1 MMPLLAAALAF
12 ITIVVLVV
20 GLWWV
25 QLPARKVTDRL
36 RKFGRIA
43 TGIDTELYTSP
54 AEELAALRAQGR
66 VRRRL
71 GKLVDQAGYAGRETD
86 VLMVIAMLIV
96 TGALLG
102 WLRLGGAWAPL
113 TALAM
118 GSIPVVFLVYKRNQR
133 FQKFQQQFPDALDMM
148 TRAIRAGNALSLAIR
163 LVGDEM
169 PSPTGTEFKRVAE
182 ETRLGMDPGEALMRL
197 EGRVAT
203 EDVAFFCAA
212 VQIQRS
218 AGGNLAEILDRLSEV
233 IRERFKLL
241 SHARVLSAQH
251 RMTAVCVGLSPLA
264 FALLFEVTRPGYF
277 QPLLNSPLAPLLLG
291 AGFVLEA
298 IGFLVI
304 WRIATIKV

>member
-1 MMPLLAAALAF
+1 MMPLLTAALAF
-12 ITIVVLVV
+12 VVVVIVVV
-20 GLWWV
+20 GVWWAR
-25 QLPARKVTDRL
+25 LPARHLTDRL
-36 RKFGRIA
+36 RKSGQDA
-43 TGIDTELYTSP
+43 AGLDTDLFTSP

-66 VRRRL
+66 LRRTL
-71 GKLVDQAGYAGRETD
+71 GKLVEQAGYAGRETD
-86 VLMVIAMLIV
+86 ALVVLSIFVVL
-96 TGALLG
+96 GALVG
-102 WLRLGGAWAPL
+102 WLRLGGLWTPL

-118 GSIPVVFLVYKRNQR
+118 GAIPIVFLVYKRNQR

-148 TRAIRAGNALSLAIR
+148 TRAIRAGNALSLAVR
-163 LVGDEM
+163 LVGEEM
-169 PSPTGTEFKRVAE
+169 PNPTGAEFKKVAE
-182 ETRLGMDPGEALMRL
+182 ETQLGMDPGEALLRL
-197 EGRVAT
+197 QGRVAT

-233 IRERFKLL
+233 VRERFKLL

-264 FALLFEVTRPGYF
+264 FALLFEVMRPGYF
-277 QPLLNSPLAPLLLG
+277 EPLLNSPLAPLLLG

-298 IGFLVI
+298 VGFFVI